1 MRKITKYKGSIKL
14 SAIGDALGWI
24 TEFEQS
30 LSDIKDKY
38 KVERITTFH
47 EWTKYVGGRFNGYKD
62 RVKKGSYSDDTQL
75 LLAVAR
81 SIRYDGT
88 VDNEYFSKVELPA
101 WLSYSRGAGR
111 TIKNAARKIQRKSVK
126 WYNNFFKIKVNKRE
140 IDYRD
145 TGANGAAMRILP
157 IALANFND
165 PEKINAEI
173 FYNSIITH
181 GHPRAILGAMLYGF
195 AINTILKF
203 TPDTF
208 DYKLFLTELGK
219 NIEEKLSIKHII
231 NKKEIQE
238 WLSAWNK
245 GSKIDF
251 ISLYKDTITETQNF
265 LRHIYKGI
273 TKNINDNIVYE
284 NLGCLKSETK
294 GSGISTVIA
303 GIYLASKY
311 FRTPIKAIEIAVN
324 KIGSDTDSIAAFTGG
339 LLGALHGQSIIPQK
353 WKKIQDYD
361 YLDKVA
367 ERLLRISEENL
378 EPQQHLFE
386 VNNNINNIKK
396 LDLSTDNYEVNE
408 QIYFKPL
415 GKGVITN
422 IERQETS
429 TKGKYNL
436 VIDIDFEIGQ
446 SCRFARLLSTKDKT
460 SVKTEEQIDL
470 NERIK
475 RFRRKLNKD
484 DQIEFDKI
492 IRLVKN
498 RKNSTQNEGHM

>member
-1 MRKITKYKGSIKL
+1 
-14 SAIGDALGWI
+14 
-24 TEFEQS
+24 
-30 LSDIKDKY
+30 
-38 KVERITTFH
+38 
-47 EWTKYVGGRFNGYKD
+47 
-62 RVKKGSYSDDTQL
+62 
-75 LLAVAR
+75 
-81 SIRYDGT
+81 
-88 VDNEYFSKVELPA
+88 
-101 WLSYSRGAGR
+101 
-111 TIKNAARKIQRKSVK
+111 
-126 WYNNFFKIKVNKRE
+126 
-140 IDYRD
+140 
-145 TGANGAAMRILP
+145 
-157 IALANFND
+157 LANFND

-219 NIEEKLSIKHII
+219 NIEKKLSIEHII

-339 LLGALHGQSIIPQK
+339 LLGALHGHSIIPQK
-353 WKKIQDYD
+353 WEKVQDYD

-367 ERLLRISEENL
+367 ERLLKISEGNL
-378 EPQQHLFE
+378 EPQQDLFE
-386 VNNNINNIKK
+386 VNNNVKE
-396 LDLSTDNYEVNE
+396 LDLSTDNYKVNE

-422 IERQETS
+422 IERQKAL

-436 VIDIDFEIGQ
+436 VIDVDFEIGQ

>member
-1 MRKITKYKGSIKL
+1 
-14 SAIGDALGWI
+14 
-24 TEFEQS
+24 
-30 LSDIKDKY
+30 
-38 KVERITTFH
+38 
-47 EWTKYVGGRFNGYKD
+47 
-62 RVKKGSYSDDTQL
+62 
-75 LLAVAR
+75 
-81 SIRYDGT
+81 
-88 VDNEYFSKVELPA
+88 
-101 WLSYSRGAGR
+101 
-111 TIKNAARKIQRKSVK
+111 
-126 WYNNFFKIKVNKRE
+126 
-140 IDYRD
+140 
-145 TGANGAAMRILP
+145 MRILP

-219 NIEEKLSIKHII
+219 NIEKKLSIEHII

-339 LLGALHGQSIIPQK
+339 LLGALHGHP
-353 WKKIQDYD
+353 
-361 YLDKVA
+361 
-367 ERLLRISEENL
+367 RLR
-378 EPQQHLFE
+378 
-386 VNNNINNIKK
+386 
-396 LDLSTDNYEVNE
+396 LS
-408 QIYFKPL
+408 
-415 GKGVITN
+415 
-422 IERQETS
+422 R
-429 TKGKYNL
+429 
-436 VIDIDFEIGQ
+436 
-446 SCRFARLLSTKDKT
+446 
-460 SVKTEEQIDL
+460 
-470 NERIK
+470 
-475 RFRRKLNKD
+475 
-484 DQIEFDKI
+484 
-492 IRLVKN
+492 
-498 RKNSTQNEGHM
+498 